1 MSRGSKTNLI
11 EKNLSKIAPHG
22 ISALENVEVI
32 STSPSH
38 TFAGE
43 WYEFATESHF
53 WFQWRLAVL
62 LQSLKRLGL
71 SLEKKLNV
79 LEVGCGTG
87 ALRGQLESAT
97 NWTVHG
103 TDLNM
108 GALSRVKPARGRTMY
123 YDICEEREPY
133 LEAYDIVILFDVLE
147 HIEDTRPFLN
157 SLLRHLKPQGLLLI
171 NVPALQTLYSNYD
184 EIVGHVR
191 RYNKKTLSEE
201 FRSFNLKIED
211 LVYWGF
217 SLVPVLALRKLVL
230 GVLAKQTQAQKIEC
244 GINPPNPLVHGALRM
259 IMRAETAVL
268 CNPPIGTSLLMVG
281 RKLS

>member
-1 MSRGSKTNLI
+1 MTSLI
-11 EKNLSKIAPHG
+11 EENLSNIASPDIG
-22 ISALENVEVI
+22 GLENVEVI

-62 LQSLKRLGL
+62 LGSLKRFGL
-71 SLEKKLNV
+71 KLEEKLNV

-87 ALRGQLESAT
+87 ALRDQLESAT

-103 TDLNM
+103 TDLDKS
-108 GALSRVKPARGRTMY
+108 ALSRVKPARGRTMY
-123 YDICEEREPY
+123 YDICEEREPF

-147 HIEDTRPFLN
+147 HIQDTRPFLN

-171 NVPALQTLYSNYD
+171 NVPALQSLYSNYD

-191 RYNKKTLSEE
+191 RYNKETLSEE

-268 CNPPIGTSLLMVG
+268 SNPPIGTSLLMVG

>member
-1 MSRGSKTNLI
+1 MMNKEKLSRF
-11 EKNLSKIAPHG
+11 APHAIG
-22 ISALENVEVI
+22 GLENVEVI
-32 STSPSH
+32 STSPSQ

-62 LQSLKRLGL
+62 LRSLKRLGL
-71 SLEKKLNV
+71 SLEEKLNV

-87 ALRGQLESAT
+87 ALRDQLESAT

-103 TDLNM
+103 TDLDKS
-108 GALSRVKPARGRTMY
+108 ALLRVKPARGRTMY
-123 YDICEEREPY
+123 YDITEEREPY

-147 HIEDTRPFLN
+147 HIQDTRPFLN

-171 NVPALQTLYSNYD
+171 NVPALQNLYSNYD

-191 RYNKKTLSEE
+191 RYDKKTLSEE
-201 FRSFNLKIED
+201 FRSLNLKIEE
-211 LVYWGF
+211 LCYWGF

-230 GVLAKQTQAQKIEC
+230 GMFAKQTQARKIEC
-244 GINPPNPLVHGALRM
+244 GINPPTPLIHGILRM
-259 IMRAETAVL
+259 IMRVETGVL
-268 CNPPIGTSLLMVG
+268 TKPPIGTSLLMVG
-281 RKLS
+281 RKL